1 MKVKWRN
8 ILFIAGMFLL
18 VVLLMDFS
26 RRMDELDRLSRQL
39 DAMQQE
45 ATAVMETQV
54 ALMTQVAYS
63 SSDQAVEEWAYE
75 YGKWVRPGE
84 NLVEV
89 VPAGEVTSTPEPAA
103 SQSETQP
110 NWRVWWELF
119 FGEKP

>member
-1 MKVKWRN
+1 MKIKWRN

-63 SSDQAVEEWAYE
+63 SSDQAVEQWAYE
-75 YGKWVRPGE
+75 EGKWVRPGE
-84 NLVEV
+84 SLVEV
-89 VPAGEVTSTPEPAA
+89 VPAGEVTSTPEPTA
-103 SQSETQP
+103 SQSETKP

>member
-1 MKVKWRN
+1 MKIRWRN
-8 ILFIAGMFLL
+8 ILFIAGMFVL

-39 DAMQQE
+39 EAMHQE

-63 SSDQAVEEWAYE
+63 SSDQAVEQWAYE
-75 YGKWVRPGE
+75 EGKWVRPGE
-84 NLVEV
+84 SLVAV
-89 VPAGEVTSTPEPAA
+89 VPVGEVPSTPEPVA
-103 SQSETQP
+103 SQNETQP